1 MEGNRVSHV
10 KTKSRVLV
18 VEGTNGTNG
27 EGWAKWMGRT
37 GERINKTLCLKVP

>member
-18 VEGTNGTNG
+18 VEGTNRTKVGPNG
-27 EGWAKWMGRT
+27 W
-37 GERINKTLCLKVP
+37 GEQGKGSTKHCV